1 MSDSFVI
8 EQTGRLLNLSWSGG
22 PTSLIITRFS
32 GTERVSGLF
41 AFQIDAV
48 SPDAAI
54 TPDQIVGQEISWS
67 VRHAGGARRPFSG
80 IVARMHEGRAFGHDY
95 RHYSFDVKPSFW
107 LLTHSANCKIFQN
120 QTVPQIIQAVLGAH
134 PEVKFDT
141 SGLSGTYQPR
151 VYCVQYRESDFAFV
165 CRLMEDEGIF
175 YYFKHDDGSHTMML
189 GDSPSAW
196 FQAVATPVNYNIQ
209 QELENSITQWHRK
222 SRFRGGKWTQ
232 RDYNFENPGSSLNTT
247 VTTVLSPPPFKSY
260 EYYDYPGGYMDSG
273 TGDGRSLLRM
283 EAEESSYQ
291 EAEASGN
298 VADFATGGR
307 FTVQDDSFT
316 DDADTAGWVALSVT
330 HNATDY
336 SHIGGEGNNEA
347 PSYANSFTCLDDSV
361 KYRPPRVTARPQ
373 ISGLQIATVVG
384 PAGEEIYTDK
394 YGRIKVQFPWDRL
407 GKNDENSSCWMRVTQ
422 LWSGPQWG
430 AQFVPRIGMEVL
442 ISFLDGDPD
451 RPVVVGCAYNA
462 KNMPPYKLPDNKTQ
476 SGIKSHSSIGGGAD
490 EFNELHFEDLK
501 GQEVVWLQAQRD
513 MHGLIK
519 HDETRTI
526 GNDDTHSVG
535 HDQTITIANNRTE
548 TVQNGT
554 ETVTIQKG
562 KRTVTLGQGDDV
574 LELQQGSRAVS
585 IDKGNDQLTVSQG
598 NLTISVSAGSI
609 SITAAQSI
617 TLTVGGSSISI
628 SPSGVDVK
636 GGTINH
642 N

>member
-1 MSDSFVI
+1 
-8 EQTGRLLNLSWSGG
+8 
-22 PTSLIITRFS
+22 
-32 GTERVSGLF
+32 
-41 AFQIDAV
+41 
-48 SPDAAI
+48 
-54 TPDQIVGQEISWS
+54 
-67 VRHAGGARRPFSG
+67 
-80 IVARMHEGRAFGHDY
+80 
-95 RHYSFDVKPSFW
+95 
-107 LLTHSANCKIFQN
+107 
-120 QTVPQIIQAVLGAH
+120 
-134 PEVKFDT
+134 
-141 SGLSGTYQPR
+141 
-151 VYCVQYRESDFAFV
+151 
-165 CRLMEDEGIF
+165 
-175 YYFKHDDGSHTMML
+175 
-189 GDSPSAW
+189 
-196 FQAVATPVNYNIQ
+196 
-209 QELENSITQWHRK
+209 
-222 SRFRGGKWTQ
+222 
-232 RDYNFENPGSSLNTT
+232 
-247 VTTVLSPPPFKSY
+247 
-260 EYYDYPGGYMDSG
+260 
-273 TGDGRSLLRM
+273 
-283 EAEESSYQ
+283 
-291 EAEASGN
+291 
-298 VADFATGGR
+298 
-307 FTVQDDSFT
+307 
-316 DDADTAGWVALSVT
+316 VT